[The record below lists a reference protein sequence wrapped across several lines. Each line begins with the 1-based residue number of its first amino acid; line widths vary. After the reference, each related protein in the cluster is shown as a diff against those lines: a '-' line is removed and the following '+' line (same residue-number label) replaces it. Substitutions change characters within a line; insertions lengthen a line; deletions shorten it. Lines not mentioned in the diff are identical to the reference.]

1 MGPTEFNLYG
11 INGIAHVKVDLVT
24 IVMPTREWPL
34 DILNKMMGVEKVEW
48 KQPNFFTE
56 RLQQHILL
64 TAMRIVNLIGLA
76 HLYKFV
82 YIFFM

>member
-1 MGPTEFNLYG
+1 MEHTEINLYG
-11 INGIAHVKVDLVT
+11 IDHVKVYLVT

>member
-34 DILNKMMGVEKVEW
+34 DILNKMMGVEKVE
-48 KQPNFFTE
+48 
-56 RLQQHILL
+56 
-64 TAMRIVNLIGLA
+64 
-76 HLYKFV
+76 
-82 YIFFM
+82 